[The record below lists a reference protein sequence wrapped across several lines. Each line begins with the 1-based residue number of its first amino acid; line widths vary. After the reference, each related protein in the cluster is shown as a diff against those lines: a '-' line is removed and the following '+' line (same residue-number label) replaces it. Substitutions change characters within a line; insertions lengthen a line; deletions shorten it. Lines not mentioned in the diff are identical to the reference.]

1 MLAQIPVERNAYQC
15 CQRQSTNPDLT
26 VDPKVV
32 QWYSCS
38 PSQLQTRSGP
48 VWPGIWWETLP
59 AVPLKAGSLI
69 AVQLRILKQPCD
81 SVLGPLTCK
90 PGTNLVLKYLPGEL
104 SESSHAPRKKHTHVH
119 TWMYTDTSHVISSK
133 TLASCNLNHKT
144 ATLYT
149 ISHWEDWTSSF
160 IFLSN
165 HCHIQM
171 DTKSKLCLRMSLEIY
186 SFPIFSATAFQF
198 KPASSLPRPVAIVWF
213 FFHLNFLYH

>member
-1 MLAQIPVERNAYQC
+1 MIQLQPLSASNQERSSLTGNLVGDTPGCASEG
-15 CQRQSTNPDLT
+15 RSTNRRPAADSETALWLSSRPSHLQAWDQSCPQVPARWT
-26 VDPKVV
+26 V
-32 QWYSCS
+32 
-38 PSQLQTRSGP
+38 R
-48 VWPGIWWETLP
+48 
-59 AVPLKAGSLI
+59 
-69 AVQLRILKQPCD
+69 
-81 SVLGPLTCK
+81 VL
-90 PGTNLVLKYLPGEL
+90 
-104 SESSHAPRKKHTHVH
+104 HAPRRKHTHVR

-133 TLASCNLNHKT
+133 TLASYNLNHKT

-186 SFPIFSATAFQF
+186 FFPIFSATAFQF